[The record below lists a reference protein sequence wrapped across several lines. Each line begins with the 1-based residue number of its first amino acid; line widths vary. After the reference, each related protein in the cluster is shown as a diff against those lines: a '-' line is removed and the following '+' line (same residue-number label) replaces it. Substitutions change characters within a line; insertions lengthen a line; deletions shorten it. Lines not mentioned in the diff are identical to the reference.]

1 MVPLGA
7 MPEADAAM
15 RKKDGISLYDTTSV
29 VVDVGTCY
37 A

>member
-1 MVPLGA
+1 

-15 RKKDGISLYDTTSV
+15 RKKDGISLYDTTTV